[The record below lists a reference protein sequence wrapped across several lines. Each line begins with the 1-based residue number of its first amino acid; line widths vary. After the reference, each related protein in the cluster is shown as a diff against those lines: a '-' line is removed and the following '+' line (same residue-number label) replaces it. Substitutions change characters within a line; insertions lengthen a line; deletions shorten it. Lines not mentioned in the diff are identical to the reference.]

1 MDSFLGPE
9 FSIDLIVV
17 FFENEV
23 HGFLE
28 RRSPPKVSVRLL
40 RESAP
45 MFAVQPVSWIACK
58 RVPPIGQTQL
68 PQRNHTRQRWFLLE
82 ICAFLTDRPPRLEIN
97 LGGLVRGSH
106 DPHSYNTLPRP
117 LGRGPLNP
125 GYCRV

>member
-45 MFAVQPVSWIACK
+45 MFAVQPVSWIK
-58 RVPPIGQTQL
+58 VVPA
-68 PQRNHTRQRWFLLE
+68 RNLR
-82 ICAFLTDRPPRLEIN
+82 ISN
-97 LGGLVRGSH
+97 
-106 DPHSYNTLPRP
+106 
-117 LGRGPLNP
+117 
-125 GYCRV
+125 